1 MSLEFSTATVDDP
14 SQLSYWRQV
23 VSEAFVPYD
32 VTAPRHRTGGFQG
45 RVSAHAI
52 AGMQVATVDADP
64 HTVFRTPSLIRR
76 SPQDDF
82 LVNLAV
88 RGSVIVTQDERDAVL
103 QPGEFT
109 LYDSARPC
117 RITGPDRFGL
127 VSLRIPRALF
137 TAYCRLPRGAT
148 ATVVRGDHGV
158 GALFSPYLRSLT
170 RHAAELAPD
179 VVQQVGINVLELL
192 GAALPKGPAAGDG
205 SALPRAAQWLRAS
218 QYIAEHIADPQLS
231 PTMVADALGVSIR
244 YLQVLFRAEGT
255 TPSRSIQ
262 EQRLER
268 AARLLTDPRHA
279 GRTITDIAFG
289 LGFKDASHFTR
300 AFKNHYGT
308 GPRAYRD
315 RQAPSGPA

>member
-1 MSLEFSTATVDDP
+1 MSRQFSTATVADP
-14 SQLSYWRQV
+14 SRLSYWRQV
-23 VSEAFVPYD
+23 VSEAFIPYE
-32 VTAPRHRTGGFQG
+32 VAVPRHRAEGFRGTVTAQQIG
-45 RVSAHAI
+45 A
-52 AGMQVATVDADP
+52 MQVATVDADA
-64 HTVFRTPSLIRR
+64 HTVFRTPSLVRR

-88 RGSVIVTQDERDAVL
+88 RGSVTVTQDERDAFL
-103 QPGEFT
+103 RPGEFT

-117 RITGPDRFGL
+117 RITGVERFRL
-127 VSLRIPRALF
+127 VSLKIPRALF
-137 TAYCRLPRGAT
+137 TAHCPSPRDAT

-158 GALFSPYLRSLT
+158 GALFPPYLHSLT

-192 GAALPKGPAAGDG
+192 GAALPKPSASGA
-205 SALPRAAQWLRAS
+205 ALPRSAQWLRAR
-218 QYIAEHIADPQLS
+218 QFIAEHIADPQLS
-231 PTMVADALGVSIR
+231 PAGVADALGVSVR

-255 TPSRSIQ
+255 SPSRSIM

-289 LGFKDASHFTR
+289 LGFKDTSHFTR
-300 AFKNHYGT
+300 AFKNHCGT
-308 GPRAYRD
+308 GPRAYR
-315 RQAPSGPA
+315 AGHSSLGPV